1 MVKKTGGRSILII
14 EFSKDIN
21 KLSKKTHKTNY
32 ALIIDFVCKYVDQK
46 ILHDP
51 GCEVGIILAGCPRN
65 ARRERIINGVFLMEA
80 VQKVNLKLYQSILL
94 GGIPRIDEAG
104 DVDFERALLVAL
116 KCFPKNTNDV
126 SDTEDDI
133 IPRLQ
138 LNAQER
144 NEELGEL
151 TEEDWMNIAN
161 IEEKKKNQII
171 FITYGSTDAHFIP
184 EELHNHLKDR
194 NIGCTI
200 IGLLFKKDLF
210 FDSIEEIEKYRLENI
225 SPQIYNQTQ
234 WNELAL
240 MCNGSIYTYDE
251 ALEKIK
257 EPKIL
262 KQERKRCV
270 CKIHLTIPF
279 FVRLGVRI
287 YPYTN
292 VKQLP
297 RLTLA
302 SKLVHKTTT
311 KTDVMYK
318 KEFHP
323 DRKKRNRRHNNIKP
337 TFYFDDDLYFDKASN
352 VHICSKYLGDSVD
365 LLKRKRSARDAELSE
380 NSKKK
385 VEKENN
391 SNDDDNDKKEKPEN
405 SPEPN
410 EERSNEISEYYR
422 YAKIPS
428 ILTEQ
433 IKKKL
438 KEHPSNLTPD
448 LRCFCVCK
456 ISEIQ
461 TKYVVGNTYF
471 VVGSNKGA
479 AKIIQYLVNV
489 LKEQNSF
496 LLALYKSKPNSRVYV
511 VGLLPMI
518 EKFHF
523 FNLIFFASNE
533 YIYYFNW
540 KSEMKENQD
549 QAKKEKLRSVL
560 ESLMDTMEATHLYKE
575 TNEIMSEIFKEEGC
589 IKKTYDFISQEFF
602 EMPKNSFLLTKDI
615 YNSLTHLFHFL
626 LIEKYKIS
634 CKINKQEGTGFSTVV
649 DKFVCPQIEV
659 KDIET
664 LLVNKKLL
672 ESKKEEMESL
682 KLKIQSDI
690 LGFKKEISDE
700 PEKKNINT
708 QGKTGKCFIT
718 QDLINTAL
726 GIQAEEDDTEI
737 KNWFKTSKHPGR
749 IKILR
754 DHKIYLIKKK
764 ELWMHREK
772 ENTNEST
779 SKSVLRMLSEKIKR
793 SLRWY

>member
-1 MVKKTGGRSILII
+1 MVKNPGGRTILII

-21 KLSKKTHKTNY
+21 KLSGKTRRTNY

-51 GCEVGIILAGCPRN
+51 GCEIGILLAGCPRN
-65 ARRERIINGVFLMEA
+65 ARKERLINGVFLMEK
-80 VQKVNLKLYQSILL
+80 VQEVNLKLYQSILL

-104 DVDFERALLVAL
+104 DIDFEKALLVAL
-116 KCFPKNTNDV
+116 KCLATNANETPNSEV
-126 SDTEDDI
+126 DI
-133 IPRLQ
+133 IPKLQ
-138 LNAQER
+138 LNAYER
-144 NEELGEL
+144 NEEIDGL
-151 TEEDWMNIAN
+151 TEEDWMNIAKM
-161 IEEKKKNQII
+161 EEKKKNQII
-171 FITYGSTDAHFIP
+171 FITYGSKEAHFIP
-184 EELHNHLKDR
+184 EDLHNHLKDQ
-194 NIGCTI
+194 NVSCTI

-210 FDSIEEIEKYRLENI
+210 FDSITEIEKYRLEDV
-225 SPQIYNQTQ
+225 SPEIYNQTQ

-240 MCNGSIYTYDE
+240 LCNGSIYTYDE
-251 ALEKIK
+251 ALDKIK
-257 EPKIL
+257 DPKML

-279 FVRLGVRI
+279 FVRLGVRV

-311 KTDVMYK
+311 KTDVKYK
-318 KEFHP
+318 KEFHSNER
-323 DRKKRNRRHNNIKP
+323 RKHRRTNNIKP
-337 TFYFDDDLYFDKASN
+337 TFYFGDDLHFDKESN
-352 VHICSKYLGDSVD
+352 VHICRKYLGDSKD
-365 LLKRKRSARDAELSE
+365 LLKRKRSARDAELNE
-380 NSKKK
+380 NPMKKIET
-385 VEKENN
+385 EKDENN
-391 SNDDDNDKKEKPEN
+391 NNEPLKDSVESNR
-405 SPEPN
+405 
-410 EERSNEISEYYR
+410 ERSNEISEYYR
-422 YAKIPS
+422 YAKTPAIP
-428 ILTEQ
+428 TEY
-433 IKKKL
+433 IKRKL

-448 LRCFCVCK
+448 LKCFCVCK

-471 VVGSNKGA
+471 VVGSNKGS

-533 YIYYFNW
+533 YICYFNW
-540 KSEMKENQD
+540 KSEMNENHD
-549 QAKKEKLRSVL
+549 KAKKKKLRSVL
-560 ESLMDTMEATHLYKE
+560 ETLMDTMDATHLYKE
-575 TNEIMSEIFKEEGC
+575 SNEIMSEILKEEGC
-589 IKKTYDFISQEFF
+589 IKKTYDFFSEEIF

-626 LIEKYKIS
+626 MIEKYKIS
-634 CKINKQEGTGFSTVV
+634 CKINKQEGTGFTNVV
-649 DKFVCPQIEV
+649 DKFVCPEIEV

-672 ESKKEEMESL
+672 EDKKEEMESL

-690 LGFKKEISDE
+690 LGPTEDVSDE
-700 PEKKNINT
+700 PEKKNINNQET
-708 QGKTGKCFIT
+708 TGKCFIT

-726 GIQAEEDDTEI
+726 GLQGDEDDAEI
-737 KNWFKTSKHPGR
+737 KKWFKTSKHPGK

-764 ELWMHREK
+764 ELWIHREK

-779 SKSVLRMLSEKIKR
+779 TKSVLRMLSEKIKK